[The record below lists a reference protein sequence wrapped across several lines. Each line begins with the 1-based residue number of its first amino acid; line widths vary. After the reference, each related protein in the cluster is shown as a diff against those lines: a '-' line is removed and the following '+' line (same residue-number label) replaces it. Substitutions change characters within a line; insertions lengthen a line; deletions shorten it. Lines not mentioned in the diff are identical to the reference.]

1 MRFLTAAVITL
12 LTSSSV
18 LAADIGGITVNGE
31 IAFDYTTN
39 STGGNPTV
47 VPGGTEIPFSGAA
60 QDNTYRV
67 NTTQILAKKETEK
80 VSVLAR
86 LVFNPISYESAPAT
100 TSKNNFGVLDQ
111 IEVYYKPLPNLY
123 IGAGRFMTTMGY
135 ESVLRSENIF
145 YGYSIGFQGIT
156 PGYGEGLR
164 AKYIVNDLFTT
175 TLSTY
180 NQSNYNVYG
189 DDYTP
194 TKTTELSVNGTM
206 GDLQWFAAYYFGKDA
221 GNSAADRVQNAAGNV
236 WASYRFSENLMAAIT
251 YDSKSYSTDLGTSG
265 WSDSTIGLISY
276 KLWNNTLSARYEM
289 IRGAAHMSEGG
300 LAVYNG
306 ADKVHS
312 LTLADKI
319 NLNENLNAYVEFR
332 ADEADEQAFKDSD
345 NAPTKYAHMLT
356 LGVLASF

>member
-1 MRFLTAAVITL
+1 MGIFKIAALTL

-18 LAADIGGITVNGE
+18 FAADIGGITVNGE
-31 IAFDYTTN
+31 IAFDYTYN

-47 VPGGTEIPFSGAA
+47 AGGTEVPFSGAA
-60 QDNTYRV
+60 QDGTYRL
-67 NTTQILAKKETEK
+67 NTTQILAKKETDK
-80 VSVLAR
+80 LSVLAR
-86 LVFNPISYESAPAT
+86 LVFNPITYESAPGSS
-100 TSKNNFGVLDQ
+100 SKNNFGILDQ
-111 IEVYYKPLPNLY
+111 VEVYYKPLPNLY

-145 YGYSIGFQGIT
+145 YNYSIGFQGIT

-164 AKYIVNDLFTT
+164 AKYIVNDLLTA

-180 NQSNYNVYG
+180 NQSNYNMYG

-194 TKTTELSVNGTM
+194 TKTTEMSVNGTM

-221 GNSAADRVQNAAGNV
+221 GTAANDRVQNAASNV
-236 WASYRFSENLMAAIT
+236 WASYRITENLLAAVT
-251 YDSKSYSTDLGTSG
+251 YDSKTYSTDLGTSG

-289 IRGAAHMSEGG
+289 IRGAMHLSEGG
-300 LAVYNG
+300 LTVYNG
-306 ADKVHS
+306 ADKVNS
-312 LTLADKI
+312 LTLSDKI
-319 NLNENLNAYVEFR
+319 GLSENFNAYVEFR

-345 NAPTKYAHMLT
+345 NNPTKYAHMLT
-356 LGVLASF
+356 LGALASF

>member
-1 MRFLTAAVITL
+1 MRFLSAAVLTL
-12 LTSSSV
+12 LTSSTV

-47 VPGGTEIPFSGAA
+47 GGTEIPFSGAA

-67 NTTQILAKKETEK
+67 NTTQILAKKETDK
-80 VSVLAR
+80 LSVLAR
-86 LVFNPISYESAPAT
+86 LVFNPITYESAPGAS
-100 TSKNNFGVLDQ
+100 SKNNFGVLDQ
-111 IEVYYKPLPNLY
+111 VEVYYKPQSNLY

-145 YGYSIGFQGIT
+145 YGYSIAFQGIT

-164 AKYIVNDLFTT
+164 AKYIVNDLLTT

-206 GDLQWFAAYYFGKDA
+206 GDLQWFAAYYFGKDS
-221 GNSAADRVQNAAGNV
+221 GTNTTGPVQNAASNV
-236 WASYRFSENLMAAIT
+236 WASYRFTENLMAAIT
-251 YDSKSYSTDLGTSG
+251 YDSKSYSTDLGEAG
-265 WSDSTIGLISY
+265 WSDSTIGIVSY
-276 KLWNNTLSARYEM
+276 KLWNNTLSVRYEM
-289 IRGAAHMSEGG
+289 IRGAMHLTEGG
-300 LAVYNG
+300 VLAVYNG
-306 ADKVHS
+306 ADKVNS

-332 ADEADEQAFKDSD
+332 ADEADEDAFRDSD
-345 NAPTKYAHMLT
+345 NAPTKTAQMLT